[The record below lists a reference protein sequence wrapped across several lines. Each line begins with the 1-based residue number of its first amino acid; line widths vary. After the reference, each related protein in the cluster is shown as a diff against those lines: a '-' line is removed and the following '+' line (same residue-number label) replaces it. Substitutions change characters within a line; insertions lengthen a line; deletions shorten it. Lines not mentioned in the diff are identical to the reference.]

1 VVGSLVEQQ
10 DRGRPAIRRRSYTAA
25 GRYARSPPAHPPGTA
40 IPAEGV
46 SSGGSQYEEVA
57 VPVVLVFEGVTQ
69 EQYEESVRRLTGGKT
84 RMESP
89 ADWPVEGLLA
99 HIPGQGEKG
108 FRVVDVWES
117 EEALN
122 SFAEKLMPILQDIGV
137 QGQPEIYAAHTYV
150 SA

>member
-1 VVGSLVEQQ
+1 M
-10 DRGRPAIRRRSYTAA
+10 
-25 GRYARSPPAHPPGTA
+25 
-40 IPAEGV
+40 
-46 SSGGSQYEEVA
+46 
-57 VPVVLVFEGVTQ
+57 PVVLVFEGITQ
-69 EQYEESVRRLTGGKT
+69 EQYEESIRRLTDGKS

-117 EEALN
+117 QEALD
-122 SFAEKLMPILQDIGV
+122 SFAEQLMPILQDIGV
-137 QGQPEIYAAHTYV
+137 EGRPDVYPAHTYV